1 MCRKG
6 AWTELTVEVT
16 SVRDVRGAAHGFK
29 GIRRRHFGC
38 RAFLF
43 ALEGGQDFMPEN
55 TLRAYHYGNSANNRE
70 IPRIAG
76 VKCCLP
82 HFCAFLLRFS

>member
-1 MCRKG
+1 MFEGRRTVLK
-6 AWTELTVEVT
+6 ELGV
-16 SVRDVRGAAHGFK
+16 D
-29 GIRRRHFGC
+29 IFGV
-38 RAFLF
+38 ALFLF

-55 TLRAYHYGNSANNRE
+55 TLRAYHYGHSANNRE